1 MVCIVR
7 LGGSG
12 MDWWVP
18 EIRMLHGV
26 RLRRALMSFSVGDI
40 VECWGIEVR
49 RVHGTRFR
57 QMMIID
63 VQQMVKM

>member
-1 MVCIVR
+1 
-7 LGGSG
+7 
-12 MDWWVP
+12 MDRWVT

-26 RLRRALMSFSVGDI
+26 RLRRAPMGFSVGDI
-40 VECWGIEVR
+40 VKCWGIEVR

-63 VQQMVKM
+63 VGQMV

>member
-7 LGGSG
+7 LGGGG
-12 MDWWVP
+12 MDRWVT

-26 RLRRALMSFSVGDI
+26 RLRRALMGFSVGDI
-40 VECWGIEVR
+40 IECWGIEVR
-49 RVHGTRFR
+49 RVYGTRFR

-63 VQQMVKM
+63 VGWMVKM